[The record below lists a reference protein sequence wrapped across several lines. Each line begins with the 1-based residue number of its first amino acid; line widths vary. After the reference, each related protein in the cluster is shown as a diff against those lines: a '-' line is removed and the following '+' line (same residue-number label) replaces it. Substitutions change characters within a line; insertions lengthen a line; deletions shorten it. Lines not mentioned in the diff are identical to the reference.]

1 MSDNTPVLDVTCG
14 TRAMWFDK
22 LDPRAIMCDQR
33 AEAITV
39 TDRSHGRQDGTRTL
53 TIDPDIQC
61 DFRELPFP
69 DATFRLVV
77 FDPPHLVRAGRRSWL
92 AVRYGRLGDSWRDDL
107 RQGFAECFR
116 VLMPG
121 GVLIFKWS
129 EVQVPLRDVL
139 ALTPER
145 PLFGHPTGKSTH
157 WVAFI
162 APEAPET
169 VGLFADGGVR

>member
-1 MSDNTPVLDVTCG
+1 M
-14 TRAMWFDK
+14 
-22 LDPRAIMCDQR
+22 
-33 AEAITV
+33 
-39 TDRSHGRQDGTRTL
+39 
-53 TIDPDIQC
+53 
-61 DFRELPFP
+61 
-69 DATFRLVV
+69 
-77 FDPPHLVRAGRRSWL
+77 
-92 AVRYGRLGDSWRDDL
+92 DSWRDDL
-107 RQGFAECFR
+107 RQEFAECFR

-162 APEAPET
+162 APEAP
-169 VGLFADGGVR
+169 GGES